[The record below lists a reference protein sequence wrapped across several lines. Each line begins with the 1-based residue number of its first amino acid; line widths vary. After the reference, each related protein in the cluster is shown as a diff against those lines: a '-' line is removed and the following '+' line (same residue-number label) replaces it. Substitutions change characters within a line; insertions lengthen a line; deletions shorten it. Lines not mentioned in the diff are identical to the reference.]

1 MAYSQTNS
9 KGQQYFLHMKDVTLK
24 GGRLQRIYF
33 FARNV
38 RDGAVDAMPAG
49 YMSVENPRT
58 GLLVLKKAEK
68 PAEKM
73 SDMGMAA

>member
-33 FARNV
+33 FARDV
-38 RDGAVDAMPAG
+38 RDGAVDELPEG
-49 YMSVENPRT
+49 YVSVENPKT
-58 GLLVLKKAEK
+58 GLLVLKKAQ
-68 PAEKM
+68 PA
-73 SDMGMAA
+73 AA

>member
-33 FARNV
+33 FARDV
-38 RDGAVDAMPAG
+38 RDGSVDAMPAG
-49 YMSVENPRT
+49 YVSVENPRT
-58 GLLVLKKAEK
+58 GLLVLKK
-68 PAEKM
+68 
-73 SDMGMAA
+73 G

>member
-33 FARNV
+33 FARDV
-38 RDGAVDAMPAG
+38 RDEGAVDAMPAG
-49 YMSVENPRT
+49 YVSVENPRT
-58 GLLVLKKAEK
+58 GLLVLKK
-68 PAEKM
+68 
-73 SDMGMAA
+73 G

>member
-33 FARNV
+33 FARDV
-38 RDGAVDAMPAG
+38 RDGACDDMPAG
-49 YMSVENPRT
+49 YESVENPRT
-58 GLLVLKKAEK
+58 GLLVLRKTVRA
-68 PAEKM
+68 
-73 SDMGMAA
+73 